1 MSTTTHPSFF
11 RAYIGMGKDTTIE
24 IKLQLSATEEL
35 TNAYLAGYPTL
46 RTLVSRWSEGE
57 AYIART
63 LDDEIS
69 VEQFVGDVL
78 TRNTTNRANCA
89 IAATLRA
96 LKNGEKK
103 AVAKRIASYARL
115 GRDAH
120 AGAIAGATMQAHEAE
135 FMQEQELLGAAQK
148 SKFELAIEAGLP
160 LALQKTRKKYV
171 QVRLDGAEFH
181 AAQKKVKNKP
191 ANNPQTQKPA
201 SFKQAA
207 LF

>member
-1 MSTTTHPSFF
+1 MSFTGHHFLSPQRENTTTEFKS
-11 RAYIGMGKDTTIE
+11 
-24 IKLQLSATEEL
+24 QLSPEEEFKI
-35 TNAYLAGYPTL
+35 AYFGGLPAL
-46 RTLVSRWSEGE
+46 LELVSRWSGGE

-69 VEQFVGDVL
+69 VEQFVGGVL
-78 TRNTTNRANCA
+78 TKNTTDRANCA
-89 IAATLRA
+89 IAATLRG
-96 LKNGEKK
+96 LQNGEKK

-148 SKFELAIEAGLP
+148 TAYEVAVEAGLP
-160 LALQKTRKKYV
+160 LAIQKTRKKYA
-171 QVRLDGAEFH
+171 QIRLDGAEFH
-181 AAQKKVKNKP
+181 APQKVKNKA
-191 ANNPQTQKPA
+191 ANNAQTPKPA
-201 SFKQAA
+201 SFQQAA

>member
-1 MSTTTHPSFF
+1 MSRPSHHFFSPQGENTTN
-11 RAYIGMGKDTTIE
+11 M
-24 IKLQLSATEEL
+24 IKSQLSLEEEL
-35 TNAYLAGYPTL
+35 KVAYFGGSPDL

-63 LDDEIS
+63 LNDEIS

-78 TRNTTNRANCA
+78 TRNTTDRANCA
-89 IAATLRA
+89 IAATLRD
-96 LKNGEKK
+96 LQNGEKK

-120 AGAIAGATMQAHEAE
+120 AGAIAGATTLAHEAE
-135 FMQEQELLGAAQK
+135 FAQEQELLGTAQK
-148 SKFELAIEAGLP
+148 SKFELAVEAGLP
-160 LALQKTRKKYV
+160 LALEKTRKKYV
-171 QVRLDGAEFH
+171 QVRLDGVEFH
-181 AAQKKVKNKP
+181 AGQKVPCKPENYVAQAQK
-191 ANNPQTQKPA
+191 TA